1 MKLYISFSFRASAK
15 SSSLLIASFFFLI
28 ASSASAGL
36 PVLGLCVRSSFGSMQ
51 PSPSPDPAQFL
62 VSDIIEH
69 VFYFI
74 K

>member
-15 SSSLLIASFFFLI
+15 SSSLMIASIFFLVS
-28 ASSASAGL
+28 SSASAGL
-36 PVLGLCVRSSFGSMQ
+36 PALGLCVRSSFGSMQ

-69 VFYFI
+69 AFYFI

>member
-1 MKLYISFSFRASAK
+1 MKLYMSFSFRASAK
-15 SSSLLIASFFFLI
+15 SRSLLMASFFFLI

-36 PVLGLCVRSSFGSMQ
+36 PALGLCVRSSFGPMQ

-62 VSDIIEH
+62 VWHIIEH
-69 VFYFI
+69 LFYSI

>member
-1 MKLYISFSFRASAK
+1 MKLYMSFSFRASAK
-15 SSSLLIASFFFLI
+15 SRSLLMASFFFLI

-36 PVLGLCVRSSFGSMQ
+36 PALGLCVRSSFGSMQ

-62 VSDIIEH
+62 VWHIIEH
-69 VFYFI
+69 PFYSI

>member
-1 MKLYISFSFRASAK
+1 MKLYMSFSFRASAK

-28 ASSASAGL
+28 SSSASAGL
-36 PVLGLCVRSSFGSMQ
+36 PALGLCVRSSFGSMQ

-62 VSDIIEH
+62 VHPIIERM
-69 VFYFI
+69 FYNF